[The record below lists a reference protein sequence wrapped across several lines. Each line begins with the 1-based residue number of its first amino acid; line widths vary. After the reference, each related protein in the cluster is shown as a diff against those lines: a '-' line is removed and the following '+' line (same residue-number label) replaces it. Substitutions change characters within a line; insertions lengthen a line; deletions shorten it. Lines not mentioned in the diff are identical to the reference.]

1 MSLLNSAG
9 IWDNPIKQTWVLVI
23 LSLGLYINTLMH
35 DFAVDDGIVIT
46 KNEYVT
52 RGFGGIWDL
61 LTKDTFRGFF
71 KKEGKDKLVA
81 GGRYRPLTP
90 VAFAIVY
97 EFVGATPAVYHLLSM
112 GLFALVCMLLLK
124 LLQRLLRPSLGDSA
138 IWLGFVACL
147 IFAAHPVHTEVV
159 ANIKGMDETAAL
171 LFSVL
176 AFQSFLN
183 GIDRKRNLDFL
194 FGSVFLFLGLM
205 SKENAV
211 SFVVLIPAGLWWLYG
226 QSFGTALRAGF
237 WLTIPVILFLF
248 IRAQILGWN
257 PIAGESGELMNN
269 PFLKFSNGTY
279 VLFSSAERYATIF
292 YTLIRYIGLLFF
304 PHPLTYDYYPRHIAI
319 QNFSS
324 LLPILS
330 VLLHLAMLA
339 GIFIFQKRNP
349 LLSLALLW
357 YLIPLSLVCNLVFP
371 IGTFMGERFLFMPSV
386 GFSLIAAWCLL
397 QLKNKN
403 TNLAFGILVIV
414 LVLFAIKTV
423 TRNQDWKNDFTLIL
437 HDAKISKNSAKINNA
452 VGGILLDNIKNKK
465 DSLTIKN
472 YIASAKAHL
481 NRAIELHPFYFD
493 AYNLLGNA
501 HFMAREYDQAI
512 SKYEFV
518 LRYLPDDAEAL
529 NNLHLS
535 LREGARYKG
544 MSQNDPRGAIAWLD
558 RALQLKPDDDETL
571 SLLGVAHGVIGSYD
585 KALEIFGRVVARN
598 PTNPEAH
605 FNLYLTYMNMG
616 DSIKAQAALAEAQ
629 KYNPDILK
637 KFNGQQK

>member
-1 MSLLNSAG
+1 MSLLKTTG
-9 IWDNPIKQTWVLVI
+9 IWDDPKKQGWLLI
-23 LSLGLYINTLMH
+23 LFSLSLYLNTLFH

-52 RGFGGIWDL
+52 RGFAGIPDL
-61 LTKDTFRGFF
+61 LSKDTFRGFF

-97 EFVGATPAVYHLLSM
+97 EFVGPVAPVFHLLSIVIY
-112 GLFALVCMLLLK
+112 ALVCLLLLR
-124 LLQRLLRPSLGDSA
+124 LLQKLLRPRMGENA
-138 IWLGFVACL
+138 QWLSFVACL

-159 ANIKGMDETAAL
+159 ANIKGMDESAAL
-171 LFSVL
+171 LFSIL
-176 AFQSFLN
+176 AFLSFLK
-183 GIDRKRNLDFL
+183 GIDQKRKSDFVIGCL
-194 FGSVFLFLGLM
+194 FLFLGLM

-211 SFVVLIPAGLWWLYG
+211 SFVILIPAGLWLLYG
-226 QSFGTALRAGF
+226 QSLGAAIRAGL
-237 WLTIPVILFLF
+237 WLIVPTFLFLL

-279 VLFSSAERYATIF
+279 VLFSPAERYATIF
-292 YTLIRYIGLLFF
+292 YTLIRYIGLLLF
-304 PHPLTYDYYPRHIAI
+304 PHPLTYDYYPRHIGI

-324 LLPILS
+324 AWPLVS
-330 VLLHLAMLA
+330 VLLHLLMLL
-339 GIFIFQKRNP
+339 GIFILGKKNP
-349 LLSLALLW
+349 LISLSLLW

-386 GFSLIAAWCLL
+386 GFSLIAAWGLL
-397 QLKNKN
+397 QLRSKNAS
-403 TNLAFGILVIV
+403 LQIGL
-414 LVLFAIKTV
+414 LVLSLTLFGIKTV
-423 TRNQDWKNDFTLIL
+423 SRNFDWKNDLTLIL

-465 DSLTIKN
+465 DSATIRG
-472 YIASAKAHL
+472 YIANAKVHL
-481 NRAIELHPFYFD
+481 NKAIELHPFYFD

-512 SKYEFV
+512 AKYEFV

-535 LREGARYKG
+535 LREGARFKG
-544 MSQNDPRGAIAWLD
+544 MNQNDPRGAIAWLE
-558 RALQLKPDDDETL
+558 RARQIKPEDDETL
-571 SLLGVAHGVIGSYD
+571 SLLGVAHGVIGEFD
-585 KALEIFGRVVARN
+585 KALEHFGRVVARN
-598 PTNPEAH
+598 PTNAEAH
-605 FNLYLTYMNMG
+605 FNLYLTFMNMG
-616 DSIKAQAALAEAQ
+616 DSARAQAALAEAQ

-637 KFNGQQK
+637 KFNSQQK